1 VPYRAQLTSV
11 SPRRLRGTRLLAW
24 AGAAVGVFSPVWS
37 LPSTFLLSDAG
48 GRLRRLDEPT
58 RFSRSQHLG
67 AYLGL
72 APGRYQ
78 SGEIDRPGHI
88 SKAGDR
94 LVRTLLFEA
103 AHVLLTRTRP
113 GSALKTWAKAL
124 AARNGRK
131 TA

>member
-1 VPYRAQLTSV
+1 V
-11 SPRRLRGTRLLAW
+11 
-24 AGAAVGVFSPVWS
+24 
-37 LPSTFLLSDAG
+37 
-48 GRLRRLDEPT
+48 
-58 RFSRSQHLG
+58 G
-67 AYLGL
+67 AYPGL
-72 APGRYQ
+72 APRRYQ